1 MRFPPLLMQ
10 IDNDSEL
17 AVQMSISG
25 LLNASISVMCGD
37 FVKFILVSGL
47 FPISLS
53 SVIIVE
59 YAKTLKANGS
69 VSFDFL
75 V

>member
-1 MRFPPLLMQ
+1 LLMQ
-10 IDNDSEL
+10 IDTDSEL
-17 AVQMSISG
+17 VVQMSISG
-25 LLNASISVMCGD
+25 LLNASIAGIFGD
-37 FVKFILVSGL
+37 FATFILVSGL

-53 SVIIVE
+53 SFIIVG
-59 YAKTLKANGS
+59 YAKTLKAYGS